1 MILHRTEII
10 TNHSHP
16 FVGGKFRI
24 NIASLQ
30 VTSASGE
37 TQKIE
42 RLNFVR
48 GDSAAV
54 LVHDTEK
61 DEIILAKQFRYP
73 VMANERSDRDGFI
86 LEIPAGIIEGDEA
99 PETSG
104 RREVEEEVGYAV
116 SSLEFITSHFP
127 SPGACSERIDLF
139 YAAVTGAPRSAGGGG
154 SEEDED
160 IEIVRVK
167 IGDFIAM
174 ASDGRILDGK
184 TIMAAWWLD
193 QKHRSAL

>member
-1 MILHRTEII
+1 MAYRLELKR
-10 TNHSHP
+10 
-16 FVGGKFRI
+16 VGFSDGKFAI
-24 NIASLQ
+24 EIAHL
-30 VTSASGE
+30 
-37 TQKIE
+37 TQKPDSTSKEYIR

-73 VMANERSDRDGFI
+73 VMANERSDSDGFI
-86 LEIPAGIIEGDEA
+86 LEVPAGNIEEGEA
-99 PETSG
+99 PEHSG

-116 SSLEFITSHFP
+116 SSLEFIISYFP

-139 YAAVTGAPRSAGGGG
+139 YAAVTGAPQAAGVGGA
-154 SEEDED
+154 EEDED

-167 IGDFIAM
+167 TADFIAM

-184 TIMAAWWLD
+184 TVMAAWWLD
-193 QKHRSAL
+193 HKRRSA